1 MMHKALIGFDI
12 NEYPEIEI
20 FQKYVECDFCEY
32 NEDYFIKNISKYT
45 ILVPHLYLDLSSKL
59 IGQANNLKYLF
70 TPSTGTNHIDL
81 QSVKENDINFYCLSD
96 NADFISEISSTAEL
110 AWLLILSAN
119 RKIIPLNRRV
129 ISENSWKNNDIRGN
143 QLKNKTI
150 GIIGFGRLGKMV
162 YEYAK
167 SFDMNILIYDID
179 ENSVLGFEN
188 HVIDFDG
195 LIKSSDVITLHPK
208 LNETSFEMINR
219 RSIKL
224 MKDGV
229 IIINTSRGDVI
240 NSEDLLSSLESGKVG
255 FAALDVLKNE
265 FHSGKLPNDPLIE
278 YALDQNNSDKILITP
293 HAGGATLD
301 AHKVVF
307 KHVAKTLRDKIY
319 E

>member
-20 FQKYVECDFCEY
+20 FQKYFECDFCEY

-81 QSVKENDINFYCLSD
+81 QAVKENDINFYCLSD

-110 AWLLILSAN
+110 AWLLILAAN

-208 LNETSFEMINR
+208 LNDTSFEMINR
-219 RSIKL
+219 HSINL

>member
-20 FQKYVECDFCEY
+20 FQKYFECDFCEY

>member
-20 FQKYVECDFCEY
+20 FQKYFECDFCEY

-81 QSVKENDINFYCLSD
+81 QAVKENDINFYCLSD

-179 ENSVLGFEN
+179 ENSVLGYEN

-195 LIKSSDVITLHPK
+195 LIKLSDVITLHPK
-208 LNETSFEMINR
+208 LNDTSFEMINR
-219 RSIKL
+219 HSINL

>member
-1 MMHKALIGFDI
+1 MHKALIGFDI

-20 FQKYVECDFCEY
+20 FQKYFECDFCEY

-45 ILVPHLYLDLSSKL
+45 ILVPHLYLDLSSQL
-59 IGQANNLKYLF
+59 IGQAKNLKYLF

-81 QSVKENDINFYCLSD
+81 QAVKENDINFYCLSD

-119 RKIIPLNRRV
+119 RRIIPLNRRV

-195 LIKSSDVITLHPK
+195 LIKSSDIITLHPK
-208 LNETSFEMINR
+208 LNDTSFEMINR
-219 RSIKL
+219 HSISL

-278 YALDQNNSDKILITP
+278 YALEQNNSDKILITP

>member
-20 FQKYVECDFCEY
+20 FQKYFECDFCEY
-32 NEDYFIKNISKYT
+32 NEDYFVKNISKYT

-81 QSVKENDINFYCLSD
+81 QAVKENDINFYCLSD

-208 LNETSFEMINR
+208 LNDTSFEMINR
-219 RSIKL
+219 HSINL

>member
-20 FQKYVECDFCEY
+20 FQKYFECDFCEY
-32 NEDYFIKNISKYT
+32 NEDYFVKNISKYT

-81 QSVKENDINFYCLSD
+81 QAVKENDINFYCLSD

-208 LNETSFEMINR
+208 LNDTSFEMINR
-219 RSIKL
+219 HSINL

-229 IIINTSRGDVI
+229 IIINTARGDVI

>member
-20 FQKYVECDFCEY
+20 FQKYFECDFCEY

-81 QSVKENDINFYCLSD
+81 QAVKENDINFYCLSD

-167 SFDMNILIYDID
+167 SFL
-179 ENSVLGFEN
+179 
-188 HVIDFDG
+188 
-195 LIKSSDVITLHPK
+195 T
-208 LNETSFEMINR
+208 
-219 RSIKL
+219 
-224 MKDGV
+224 
-229 IIINTSRGDVI
+229 
-240 NSEDLLSSLESGKVG
+240 
-255 FAALDVLKNE
+255 
-265 FHSGKLPNDPLIE
+265 
-278 YALDQNNSDKILITP
+278 
-293 HAGGATLD
+293 
-301 AHKVVF
+301 
-307 KHVAKTLRDKIY
+307 
-319 E
+319 

>member
-20 FQKYVECDFCEY
+20 FQKYFECDFCEY

-81 QSVKENDINFYCLSD
+81 QAVKENDINFYCLSD

-119 RKIIPLNRRV
+119 RRIIPLNRRV
-129 ISENSWKNNDIRGN
+129 ISENSWKNNDIRGY

-179 ENSVLGFEN
+179 ENSVLGYEN

-195 LIKSSDVITLHPK
+195 LIKSSDIITLHPK
-208 LNETSFEMINR
+208 LNETSFEMINK
-219 RSIKL
+219 RSIGL

>member
-20 FQKYVECDFCEY
+20 FQKYFECDFCEY

-81 QSVKENDINFYCLSD
+81 QAVKENDINFYCLSD

-119 RKIIPLNRRV
+119 RRIIPLNRRV
-129 ISENSWKNNDIRGN
+129 ISENSWKNNDIRGY

-179 ENSVLGFEN
+179 ENSVLGYEN
-188 HVIDFDG
+188 HVIDFDE
-195 LIKSSDVITLHPK
+195 LIKSSDIITLHPK
-208 LNETSFEMINR
+208 LNETSFEMINK
-219 RSIKL
+219 RSIGL

>member
-20 FQKYVECDFCEY
+20 FQKYFECDFCEY

-81 QSVKENDINFYCLSD
+81 QAVKENDINFYRLSD

-119 RKIIPLNRRV
+119 RRIIPLNRRV
-129 ISENSWKNNDIRGN
+129 ISENSWKNNDIRGY

-179 ENSVLGFEN
+179 ENSVLGYEN

-195 LIKSSDVITLHPK
+195 LIKSSDIITLHPK
-208 LNETSFEMINR
+208 LNETSFEMINK
-219 RSIKL
+219 RSIGL

>member
-20 FQKYVECDFCEY
+20 FQKYFECDFCEY

-81 QSVKENDINFYCLSD
+81 QAVKENDINFYCLSD

-119 RKIIPLNRRV
+119 RRIIPLNRRV
-129 ISENSWKNNDIRGN
+129 ISENSWKNNDIRGY

-179 ENSVLGFEN
+179 ENSVLGYEN

-195 LIKSSDVITLHPK
+195 LIKSSDIITLHPK
-208 LNETSFEMINR
+208 LNETSFEMINK
-219 RSIKL
+219 RSISL

>member
-20 FQKYVECDFCEY
+20 FQKYFECDFCEY

-81 QSVKENDINFYCLSD
+81 QAVKENDINFYCLSD

-208 LNETSFEMINR
+208 LNDTSFEMINR
-219 RSIKL
+219 HSINL

>member
-20 FQKYVECDFCEY
+20 FQKYFECDFCEY

-45 ILVPHLYLDLSSKL
+45 ILVPHLYLDLSSQL
-59 IGQANNLKYLF
+59 IGQAKNLKYLF

-81 QSVKENDINFYCLSD
+81 QAVKENDINFYCLSD

-119 RKIIPLNRRV
+119 RRIIPLNRRV

-195 LIKSSDVITLHPK
+195 LIKSSDIITLHPK
-208 LNETSFEMINR
+208 LNDTSFEMINR
-219 RSIKL
+219 HSISL

-278 YALDQNNSDKILITP
+278 YALEQNNSDKILITP

>member
-20 FQKYVECDFCEY
+20 FQKYFECDFCEY

-59 IGQANNLKYLF
+59 IEQAHNLKYLF

-81 QSVKENDINFYCLSD
+81 KAVKKNDINFYCLSD

-110 AWLLILSAN
+110 AWLLILAAN

-167 SFDMNILIYDID
+167 SFDMNILIYDIN

-188 HVIDFDG
+188 HVVDFDG

-240 NSEDLLSSLESGKVG
+240 NSDDLLSSLESGKVG

>member
-20 FQKYVECDFCEY
+20 FQKYFECDFCEY

-45 ILVPHLYLDLSSKL
+45 ILVPHLYLNLSSKL
-59 IGQANNLKYLF
+59 IGQAKNLKYLF

-81 QSVKENDINFYCLSD
+81 QAVKESDINFYCLSD

-119 RKIIPLNRRV
+119 RRIIPLNRRV
-129 ISENSWKNNDIRGN
+129 ISENSWKNNDIRGY

-179 ENSVLGFEN
+179 ENSVLGYEN

-195 LIKSSDVITLHPK
+195 LIKSSDIITLHPK
-208 LNETSFEMINR
+208 LNETSFEMINK
-219 RSIKL
+219 RSISL

>member
-20 FQKYVECDFCEY
+20 FQKYFECDFCEY

-59 IGQANNLKYLF
+59 IGQAINLKYLF

-81 QSVKENDINFYCLSD
+81 QAVKENDINFYCLSD

-179 ENSVLGFEN
+179 ENSVLGYEN

-195 LIKSSDVITLHPK
+195 LIKLSDVITLHPK
-208 LNETSFEMINR
+208 LNDTSFEMINR
-219 RSIKL
+219 HSINL

>member
-1 MMHKALIGFDI
+1 MHKALIGFDI

-20 FQKYVECDFCEY
+20 FQKYFECDFCEY

-81 QSVKENDINFYCLSD
+81 QAVKENDINFYCLSD

-208 LNETSFEMINR
+208 LNDTSFEMINR
-219 RSIKL
+219 HSINL